1 MLPMLTVS
9 GAPGIVYLNGIFCG
23 ETGQAAL
30 PVNARGVQYLELRP
44 FDAEVPPAVL
54 RLTFEDGRL
63 TGGAAGD
70 AFAVQWPDGRV
81 EIELRE
87 WADEARET
95 PFEDVTGV
103 LPGAEV
109 VKIAEV
115 ENTGASEAWIRVG
128 VTKSIRLAGSG
139 RADLS
144 LVSLDINTADWTL
157 GKDGFYYYNTALKP
171 GEVTAPLFTAV
182 TFADEMGN
190 EYQNAAAAVDV
201 AAQAV
206 QTANNGASALDAAG
220 WPKA

>member
-81 EIELRE
+81 EIELR
-87 WADEARET
+87 
-95 PFEDVTGV
+95 
-103 LPGAEV
+103 
-109 VKIAEV
+109 
-115 ENTGASEAWIRVG
+115 
-128 VTKSIRLAGSG
+128 
-139 RADLS
+139 
-144 LVSLDINTADWTL
+144 
-157 GKDGFYYYNTALKP
+157 
-171 GEVTAPLFTAV
+171 AP
-182 TFADEMGN
+182 
-190 EYQNAAAAVDV
+190 AAAAAPAGSPPDTAPRR
-201 AAQAV
+201 AAPPRSPGWDHARRIRSSSPGHRPPCPRIPPH
-206 QTANNGASALDAAG
+206 TPARPPGGTSAHPPG
-220 WPKA
+220 R